1 MTSDNPAGTPGA
13 TTGATDAPQGPQL
26 GIARIYVKD
35 LSFESPQGPDALS
48 GASQARVDQDLGVGV
63 RRVEGDTYEVILKLT
78 VTMRDGDRTLYL
90 VELEQA
96 GQFLARGLEEQAL
109 GQVLN
114 IHCPTV
120 LFPYAREAVD
130 SVLTRGGFPP
140 LLLPPVN
147 FETLYRQALEQR
159 GKQQNA

>member
-1 MTSDNPAGTPGA
+1 MTSDNPAGTEGA
-13 TTGATDAPQGPQL
+13 AGAAQGPQL
-26 GIARIYVKD
+26 GIARLYVKD
-35 LSFESPQGPDALS
+35 LSFESPQGPEGLS
-48 GASQARVDQDLGVGV
+48 GANQARVDQDLGVGV
-63 RRVEGDTYEVILKLT
+63 RRVEGDTYEVVLKLT

-96 GQFLARGLEEQAL
+96 GQFLVRGLEAQAL

-159 GKQQNA
+159 AKQQDA